1 MAVLFDAFSYRVN
14 KTPDG
19 LYYDRWHGNVF
30 PDFSMPEK
38 LYFLDRII
46 SALLTHNKLFIRT
59 DSIEEIIECI
69 GFDAFRM
76 LYNRGELDI
85 LDNWWVPAFM
95 YNKDTV
101 FYTNMHMKQYQ
112 DKICSRVLERKGTEE
127 AHFTNSILKKVCNT
141 STSDTYEF
149 WDNTSKENM
158 YEDFS
163 FNDRIRALLNIQSE
177 TITSISNADDTWS
190 AVRLCLFE
198 RSLEWSKQL
207 KTDEILLEDEAK
219 RYLLYKSDIQ
229 SCSTIQ
235 YFKWVLYAKGF
246 PNLSILYNNNVIS
259 MKDII
264 RVRDKV
270 AFGKFTSWLKS
281 HNYNARE
288 LELALLDGRSSNSMI
303 EKWLRWAVVCGSPL
317 LLPADPEVQTLTGI
331 GLSLIEQLLPQFSG
345 KQIPVIYFDGVL
357 SKQFNSSKM
366 RRKMKSKFVF

>member
-19 LYYDRWHGNVF
+19 FYYDRWHGHVF
-30 PDFSMPEK
+30 PEISMPEK

-59 DSIEEIIECI
+59 DSIEEMIECI

-76 LYNRGELDI
+76 LYNRGELEI

-95 YNKDTV
+95 DGGDTV
-101 FYTNMHMKQYQ
+101 FYLNMHEKQYQ
-112 DKICSRVLERKGTEE
+112 DKIYSRLLERKGAEE
-127 AHFTNSILKKVCNT
+127 ARFTNTILKNVCNT
-141 STSDTYEF
+141 SDSDTYDF
-149 WDNTSKENM
+149 WDNTSQENM

-163 FNDRIRALLNIQSE
+163 FNNRIRALLNIQSE
-177 TITSISNADDTWS
+177 TITSISNENDTWS

-198 RSLEWSKQL
+198 RSIEWSKQL

-229 SCSTIQ
+229 ADSIIQ
-235 YFKWVLYAKGF
+235 YFKQVLYAKSI
-246 PNLSILYNNNVIS
+246 PNLSILYYNNVIS

-281 HNYNARE
+281 HNYSVRE
-288 LELALLDGRSSNSMI
+288 LELALLNGRSSNSMI

-317 LLPADPEVQTLTGI
+317 LLSAGTVQTLTGI
-331 GLSLIEQLLPQFSG
+331 GLSFMEQLLPQFSRQ
-345 KQIPVIYFDGVL
+345 KIPVLYFDDVL

-366 RRKMKSKFVF
+366 SRRLQSKFGF

>member
-76 LYNRGELDI
+76 LYNRGELEI

-235 YFKWVLYAKGF
+235 YFKWVLHAKGF

>member
-14 KTPDG
+14 KTTDG

-30 PDFSMPEK
+30 PEISMPEK

-59 DSIEEIIECI
+59 DSIEEMIECI

-76 LYNRGELDI
+76 LYNRGELEI
-85 LDNWWVPAFM
+85 LDNWWVPSFM
-95 YNKDTV
+95 YSKDTV
-101 FYTNMHMKQYQ
+101 FYMNMHEKQYQ
-112 DKICSRVLERKGTEE
+112 DKICSRLLERKGTEVSR
-127 AHFTNSILKKVCNT
+127 FINSILKNVCNT
-141 STSDTYEF
+141 SASDTYEF

-177 TITSISNADDTWS
+177 TIMSISNEDDTWS

-207 KTDEILLEDEAK
+207 KVDEILLEDEAK

-229 SCSTIQ
+229 SYSTIQ
-235 YFKWVLYAKGF
+235 YFKRVLYAKGF
-246 PNLSILYNNNVIS
+246 PNLSILYYNDVIS

-270 AFGKFTSWLKS
+270 AFGKFTSWLKNN
-281 HNYNARE
+281 NYNVRE
-288 LELALLDGRSSNSMI
+288 LELALLNGRSSNSI
-303 EKWLRWAVVCGSPL
+303 EKWLRWAVVCGAPL
-317 LLPADPEVQTLTGI
+317 LLQTEPVVQTLTGI
-331 GLSLIEQLLPQFSG
+331 GLSFIEQLLPQFSG
-345 KQIPVIYFDGVL
+345 QQIPVIYFDGVL
-357 SKQFNSSKM
+357 SKQFNSCKM
-366 RRKMKSKFVF
+366 RRKMQSKFGF

>member
-76 LYNRGELDI
+76 LYNRGELEI

-127 AHFTNSILKKVCNT
+127 SHFTNSILKKVCNT

>member
-19 LYYDRWHGNVF
+19 LYYDRWYGNMF
-30 PDFSMPEK
+30 PEISMPEK

-46 SALLTHNKLFIRT
+46 SALLTHIKLFIRT
-59 DSIEEIIECI
+59 DSIEEMIECI

-76 LYNRGELDI
+76 LYNRGELEI
-85 LDNWWVPAFM
+85 LDNWWVPSFM
-95 YNKDTV
+95 YSKDTV
-101 FYTNMHMKQYQ
+101 FYMNMHEKQYQ
-112 DKICSRVLERKGTEE
+112 DKICSRLLERKGTEVSR
-127 AHFTNSILKKVCNT
+127 FTNSILKNVCNT
-141 STSDTYEF
+141 SASDTYEF

-177 TITSISNADDTWS
+177 TIMSISNENDTWS

-229 SCSTIQ
+229 SYSTIQ
-235 YFKWVLYAKGF
+235 YFKQVLYAKGF
-246 PNLSILYNNNVIS
+246 PNLSILYYNDVIS

-270 AFGKFTSWLKS
+270 AFGKFTSWLKN
-281 HNYNARE
+281 HNYNVRE
-288 LELALLDGRSSNSMI
+288 LELALLNGRSSNSI
-303 EKWLRWAVVCGSPL
+303 EKWLRWAVVCGAPL
-317 LLPADPEVQTLTGI
+317 LLPAEPVVQTFTGI
-331 GLSLIEQLLPQFSG
+331 GLSFIEQLLPHFFGQ
-345 KQIPVIYFDGVL
+345 QIPVIYFDGVL

-366 RRKMKSKFVF
+366 RRKMQSKFGF

>member
-19 LYYDRWHGNVF
+19 FYYNRWHGHVF
-30 PDFSMPEK
+30 PEISIPEK

-59 DSIEEIIECI
+59 DSIEEMIECI

-76 LYNRGELDI
+76 LYNRGELEI
-85 LDNWWVPAFM
+85 LDNWWVPVFM
-95 YNKDTV
+95 HGGDTV
-101 FYTNMHMKQYQ
+101 FYMNMHEKQYQ
-112 DKICSRVLERKGTEE
+112 DKICSRLLERKGAEE
-127 AHFTNSILKKVCNT
+127 SRFTNTILKNVCNT
-141 STSDTYEF
+141 SDSDTYDF
-149 WDNTSKENM
+149 WDNTSQENM

-177 TITSISNADDTWS
+177 TITSISNEDDTWS

-198 RSLEWSKQL
+198 RSIEWSKQL

-219 RYLLYKSDIQ
+219 RYLLYKIDIQ
-229 SCSTIQ
+229 ADSIIQ
-235 YFKWVLYAKGF
+235 YFKQVLYAKGI
-246 PNLSILYNNNVIS
+246 PNLSILYYNDVIS
-259 MKDII
+259 MEDII

-270 AFGKFTSWLKS
+270 AFGKFTSWLKN
-281 HNYNARE
+281 HNYSVRE
-288 LELALLDGRSSNSMI
+288 LELALLNGRSSNSMI

-317 LLPADPEVQTLTGI
+317 LLSAGTMQTLTGI
-331 GLSLIEQLLPQFSG
+331 GLSFMEQLLPQFSG
-345 KQIPVIYFDGVL
+345 QKIPVLYFDDVL

-366 RRKMKSKFVF
+366 SRKLQSKFGFS

>member
-1 MAVLFDAFSYRVN
+1 MAILFDAFSYRVN

-19 LYYDRWHGNVF
+19 FYYDRWHGHVF
-30 PDFSMPEK
+30 PDISMPEK

-59 DSIEEIIECI
+59 DSIEEMIECI

-76 LYNRGELDI
+76 LYNRGELEI

-95 YNKDTV
+95 YGGDTV
-101 FYTNMHMKQYQ
+101 FYMNMHEKQYQ
-112 DKICSRVLERKGTEE
+112 DKICSRLLERKGAEE
-127 AHFTNSILKKVCNT
+127 SRFTNTILKKVCNT
-141 STSDTYEF
+141 SDSDIYDF
-149 WDNTSKENM
+149 WDNTSQENM

-177 TITSISNADDTWS
+177 TITSISNEDDTWS

-198 RSLEWSKQL
+198 RSIEWSKQL

-229 SCSTIQ
+229 ADSIIQ
-235 YFKWVLYAKGF
+235 YFKQVLYAKGI
-246 PNLSILYNNNVIS
+246 PNLSILYYNDVIS

-270 AFGKFTSWLKS
+270 AFGKFTSWLKK
-281 HNYNARE
+281 HNYSVRE
-288 LELALLDGRSSNSMI
+288 LELALLNGRSSNNMI
-303 EKWLRWAVVCGSPL
+303 EKWLRWAIVCGSSL
-317 LLPADPEVQTLTGI
+317 FLSAGTVQTLTGV
-331 GLSLIEQLLPQFSG
+331 GLSFIEQLLPRFSG
-345 KQIPVIYFDGVL
+345 QKIPTLYFDDVL

-366 RRKMKSKFVF
+366 SRKLQSKFGF

>member
-14 KTPDG
+14 TTPDG
-19 LYYDRWHGNVF
+19 FYYDRWHGHVF
-30 PDFSMPEK
+30 PEISMPEK

-59 DSIEEIIECI
+59 DSIEEMIECI

-76 LYNRGELDI
+76 LYNRGELEI

-95 YNKDTV
+95 YGKDTV
-101 FYTNMHMKQYQ
+101 FYMNMHEKQYQ
-112 DKICSRVLERKGTEE
+112 DKICSRLLERRGVEE
-127 AHFTNSILKKVCNT
+127 SRFTNTILKNVCNT
-141 STSDTYEF
+141 SDSDTYDF
-149 WDNTSKENM
+149 WDNTSQENM

-177 TITSISNADDTWS
+177 TITSISNEDDTWS

-198 RSLEWSKQL
+198 RSIEWSKQL

-229 SCSTIQ
+229 ADSIIQ
-235 YFKWVLYAKGF
+235 YFKQVIYAKGI
-246 PNLSILYNNNVIS
+246 PNLSILYYNDVIS

-270 AFGKFTSWLKS
+270 AFGKFTSWLKN
-281 HNYNARE
+281 HNYSVRE
-288 LELALLDGRSSNSMI
+288 LELALLDRHSNNKQI
-303 EKWLRWAVVCGSPL
+303 EKWFRWAIVSSVSLFSPSGIV
-317 LLPADPEVQTLTGI
+317 PALSGI
-331 GLSLIEQLLPQFSG
+331 GLSFIEQLLPQFSG
-345 KQIPVIYFDGVL
+345 QKLPSLYFDCVL
-357 SKQFNSSKM
+357 SKQFNANRM
-366 RRKMKSKFVF
+366 NRKLRSAFGF

>member
-59 DSIEEIIECI
+59 DSIEEMIECI

-76 LYNRGELDI
+76 LYNRGELEI

-190 AVRLCLFE
+190 AIRLCLFE

-259 MKDII
+259 MKDIV